1 MIKKYKDFLKLYEFH
16 PGSENPYTS
25 IKNKIN
31 NALSMGANPYT
42 LKIMIKEILN
52 YHKGYGTPSKFHRR
66 SEEYKYISLISDAIE
81 TSIDDGYPED
91 WIFNDLEKIYNEMK

>member
-1 MIKKYKDFLKLYEFH
+1 MIAKYRDFLKLYEFH
-16 PGSENPYTS
+16 PGSETPYVTISERIRRS
-25 IKNKIN
+25 IS
-31 NALSMGANPYT
+31 LGADIVT
-42 LKIMIKEILN
+42 LKSMIKEILN
-52 YHKGYGTPSKFHRR
+52 YHKGQENPPKFNRR

>member
-16 PGSENPYTS
+16 PGSEDPYTS
-25 IKNKIN
+25 ISNRIN
-31 NALSMGANPYT
+31 RALDMGANPSI
-42 LKIMIKEILN
+42 LKNMIKEIIN
-52 YHKGYGTPSKFHRR
+52 FKIGNVSPSKFHRQ